1 MSAGGESPRLRRS
14 FLFVPA
20 SEERKLAKA
29 PSLAADAVILDL
41 EDGVAAARKAEARA
55 LLQQFLPAQHATAI
69 EWLVRLNAF
78 DTPYFEADLEAAL
91 RAGPHALVLPKVESA
106 DILRQVDDHLTA
118 AEHAL
123 GREPGTVKLF
133 ALIERA
139 RGLLAAQEIAAASPR
154 LQGLM
159 LGHVDLCADLGI
171 TAGAAGGGILL
182 HARCQLVLAARAAD
196 LDAVD
201 TIYLNVK
208 DAEGLRAEAEQAVE
222 LGFAGKLAIH
232 PGQLPVI
239 HEAFTPDAAR
249 LARAERILE
258 AWRQAQAEG
267 CGVCA
272 LDGFLIERPVVEA
285 EQRVLRRARRPA
297 GS

>member
-1 MSAGGESPRLRRS
+1 MSAGDEAHRLRRS

-29 PSLAADAVILDL
+29 SSVAADAVILDL

-55 LLQQFLPAQHATAI
+55 LLKQFLPAQHATGI

-78 DTPYFEADLEAAL
+78 DTPYFGADLEAAL
-91 RAGPHALVLPKVESA
+91 HAGAQALVLPKVESA
-106 DILRQVDDHLTA
+106 VVLRQAENHLSR
-118 AEHAL
+118 AERAL
-123 GREPGTVKLF
+123 GREPGTGKLF
-133 ALIERA
+133 ALIESA
-139 RGLLAAQEIAAASPR
+139 RGLLAAREIAAATPR

-171 TAGAAGGGILL
+171 TAGPAAGGILL
-182 HARCQLVLAARAAD
+182 HARCQLVLAARAAG

-222 LGFAGKLAIH
+222 IGFAGKLAIH
-232 PGQLPVI
+232 PGQLPII
-239 HEAFTPDAAR
+239 HEAFTPDAER
-249 LARAERILE
+249 LARAERILA

-267 CGVCA
+267 RGVCA
-272 LDGFLIERPVVEA
+272 LDGLLIERPVVEA
-285 EQRVLRRARRPA
+285 EQRILRRARRLGA
-297 GS
+297 